1 MCLRG
6 LSRPAG
12 AKKFSR
18 NDEKQAENDEDS
30 NNGNKRLTGTNADV
44 VSMHASSEYTGAFR
58 SIHVDLPYIYV

>member
-44 VSMHASSEYTGAFR
+44 VSMHACRVNTPEHSPGA
-58 SIHVDLPYIYV
+58 YM

>member
-44 VSMHASSEYTGAFR
+44 VSMHASIE
-58 SIHVDLPYIYV
+58 